1 MPKIKKKTRLK
12 TDEVPVPEILPM
24 EEQASSHSRRGRP
37 RKSDLLAQEAVTAEQ
52 ETAERENAP
61 VQEREKLFA
70 LDIGT
75 RSVIGIV
82 AEKDEEGILH
92 VLATTR
98 QEHKTRAM
106 LDGQI
111 HDVFQVAAVIRQVK
125 KELVKQ
131 VGPISTAAVAAAG
144 RALYTMTAE
153 AEQEIE
159 GMISEDQQRSL
170 NFAGVQ
176 AAQTK
181 LADTHTIEDPTL
193 YYCVGYSTIG
203 YELDDMPLKTLIG
216 QRGKKAKV
224 KVIAT
229 FLPRQV
235 IDSMQTA
242 LHESMLEMQALTL
255 EPIAAINVLIP
266 ISMRHLN
273 LVLVDIGAGTS
284 DIAITRNGAVVA
296 YGMVPLAG
304 DEITEAISNKFLL
317 DFNVAEEVKR
327 KASNG
332 QGASFRD
339 ILGNSHAMKASE
351 IIEPILPDVQ
361 KFAHSVAEEILKL
374 NGEVAPQAV
383 MLVGGGSLTPMLQQ
397 FVARELAIPDNRV
410 AVRKPDAVEGIV
422 DIPDEL
428 RLPDAVT
435 PLGILKVASI
445 NKLHFLSVFVNDVS
459 YSLFHFR
466 DLTVSDALLS
476 AGIQLRKFDG
486 HPGLGL
492 MVTINGKKKIFPGT
506 MGTSAKITMD
516 GKTVALN
523 TPIYDNCY
531 ISIVAGKNGKPPE
544 IRLSEVVT
552 TLPGYSIYINDKE
565 TEIKPRLQVN
575 GKPVDPDR
583 MLMDGDVIESSI
595 SKTVGEALLAAG
607 YPPTGRK
614 LHYRFNG
621 RETTYNCSPEILLED
636 EPVTI
641 SHPIQDGDRVEYMEC
656 NEPKLKDV
664 LNISELETST
674 LIYYNEK
681 EYKIPTGTLRL
692 DMNGRPASP
701 NTILE
706 DDADIRYRKDEQRM
720 ATVSDALL
728 AVGFDPPVATSRIS
742 VQILVNKQEVEF
754 TTPVKNKDT
763 LDIILTPLD
772 AQGNP
777 QDLSGQKKADS
788 MGSASAPETS
798 SANMFSSG
806 AASQGAV
813 PTEEKPNKKWTI
825 ADFIRTD

>member
-1 MPKIKKKTRLK
+1 MPRIKRKNNIK
-12 TDEVPVPEILPM
+12 TDVVPATDAARDETV
-24 EEQASSHSRRGRP
+24 SHSHPRRGRP
-37 RKSDLLAQEAVTAEQ
+37 SKAEVQARLEMEQKKNAQTSPRV
-52 ETAERENAP
+52 
-61 VQEREKLFA
+61 EREKIFA

-82 AEKDEEGILH
+82 AEKDEDGVLH

-111 HDVFQVAAVIRQVK
+111 HDVLQVATVIRQVK
-125 KELVKQ
+125 KTLADQ
-131 VGPISTAAVAAAG
+131 VGPITKAAVAAAG
-144 RALYTMTAE
+144 RALYTGTAS
-153 AEQEIE
+153 ATAEIE
-159 GMISEDQQRSL
+159 GLITEEQQRSL

-181 LADTHTIEDPTL
+181 LAENHTIEDPTL

-203 YELDDMPLKTLIG
+203 YALDDLPLKTLVG
-216 QRGKKAKV
+216 QKGKKAQV
-224 KVIAT
+224 TVIAT

-242 LHESMLEMQALTL
+242 LHECMLEMQALTL

-317 DFNVAEEVKR
+317 DFNVAEDVKR
-327 KASNG
+327 KAANG

-339 ILGNSHAMKASE
+339 ILGNSHAMKATE

-361 KFAHSVAEEILKL
+361 KFANSLATEILKL
-374 NGEVAPQAV
+374 NGDEPPQAV

-397 FVARELAIPDNRV
+397 FVSRELAIPENRV

-435 PLGILKVASI
+435 PLGILKVASV
-445 NKLHFLSVFVNDVS
+445 NKLHFLSVFVNDAA

-476 AGIQLRKFDG
+476 AGIQLKKFDG

-492 MVTINGKKKIFPGT
+492 MVTINGQKKIFPGT
-506 MGTSAKITMD
+506 MGTSANITMD
-516 GKTVALN
+516 GKNVTLN
-523 TPIYDNCY
+523 TRIHDNSY
-531 ISIVAGKNGKPPE
+531 ISVMPGKNGHSPE
-544 IRLSEVVT
+544 IPIKNVVT
-552 TLPGYSIYINDKE
+552 TIPGYEIYINDKKVA
-565 TEIKPRLQVN
+565 IQPRLHVN
-575 GKPVDPDR
+575 GKPADMNR
-583 MLMDGDVIESSI
+583 LLEDGDVIESSV
-595 SKTVGEALLAAG
+595 SKTVGEALLSAG

-614 LHYRFNG
+614 IHYKLNG
-621 RETTYNCSPEILLED
+621 RESSYSCSPEILLEG
-636 EPVTI
+636 EPATI
-641 SHPIQDGDRVEYMEC
+641 SQPINDGNHVEYIEYGT
-656 NEPKLKDV
+656 PKLKDV
-664 LNISELETST
+664 LNIKELEMST
-674 LIYYNEK
+674 IIYYNDE
-681 EYKIPTGTLRL
+681 EYRIPTGTIQLE
-692 DMNGRPASP
+692 MNGRLASP
-701 NTILE
+701 NTLLE
-706 DDADIRYRKDEQRM
+706 DGCDIRFRREEQRV

-728 AVGFDPPVATSRIS
+728 AVGFQPPAATSRIS
-742 VQILVNKQEVEF
+742 VQLLVNKKDVEF
-754 TTPVKNKDT
+754 TAPINNKDT
-763 LDIILTPLD
+763 LEIIMTPLD
-772 AQGNP
+772 PPDDP
-777 QDLSGQKKADS
+777 QSKPIEPITTGTPFKAFETNQEQKS
-788 MGSASAPETS
+788 EPEPEPAPEPPQKMS
-798 SANMFSSG
+798 I
-806 AASQGAV
+806 
-813 PTEEKPNKKWTI
+813 E
-825 ADFIRTD
+825 DFMRRF

>member
-1 MPKIKKKTRLK
+1 MPRIKKKNNIK
-12 TDEVPVPEILPM
+12 TDNMP
-24 EEQASSHSRRGRP
+24 ASDKVRDEGVSHSRRGRP
-37 RKSDLLAQEAVTAEQ
+37 SKAEVQARLEKEQKENTKTASG
-52 ETAERENAP
+52 
-61 VQEREKLFA
+61 VEREKIFA

-82 AEKDEEGILH
+82 AEKDEEGVLH

-111 HDVFQVAAVIRQVK
+111 HDVLQVATVIRQVK
-125 KELVKQ
+125 KTLADQ

-144 RALYTMTAE
+144 RALYTATAT
-153 AEQEIE
+153 ATAEIE
-159 GMISEDQQRSL
+159 GLITEEQQRSL

-181 LADTHTIEDPTL
+181 LAENHTIEDPTL

-203 YELDDMPLKTLIG
+203 YALDDLPLKTLVG
-216 QRGKKAKV
+216 QKGKKAQV
-224 KVIAT
+224 TVIAT

-242 LHESMLEMQALTL
+242 LHECMLEMQALTL

-266 ISMRHLN
+266 VSMRHLN

-327 KASNG
+327 KAANG

-339 ILGNSHAMKASE
+339 ILGNSHAMKATE

-361 KFAHSVAEEILKL
+361 KFAHSIATEILKL
-374 NGEVAPQAV
+374 NGDQAPQAV

-397 FVARELAIPDNRV
+397 FVSRELAIPENRV
-410 AVRKPDAVEGIV
+410 AVRRPDAVEGIV

-435 PLGILKVASI
+435 PLGILKVASV
-445 NKLHFLSVFVNDVS
+445 NKLHFLSVFVNDTS

-476 AGIQLRKFDG
+476 AGIQLKKFDG

-506 MGTSAKITMD
+506 MGTSAVITMD
-516 GKTVALN
+516 GKNVTLN
-523 TPIYDNCY
+523 TPIHDNSY
-531 ISIVAGKNGKPPE
+531 INVMPGKNGQSPE
-544 IRLSEVVT
+544 IPVKNVVT
-552 TLPGYSIYINDKE
+552 TIPGYEIYINDKKAF
-565 TEIKPRLQVN
+565 IQPRLQVN
-575 GKPVDPDR
+575 GKPADMNR
-583 MLMDGDVIESSI
+583 LLADGDVIESSV
-595 SKTVGEALLAAG
+595 SKTVGEALLSAG

-614 LHYRFNG
+614 IHYKLNG
-621 RETTYNCSPEILLED
+621 RESTYSCSPEILLEG
-636 EPVTI
+636 EPATI
-641 SHPIQDGDRVEYMEC
+641 SQPIQDGDHVEYIEDGD
-656 NEPKLKDV
+656 PKLKDV
-664 LNISELETST
+664 LNIKDLEIST
-674 LIYYNEK
+674 IIYYNDE
-681 EYKIPTGTLRL
+681 EYRIPTGTVQLE
-692 DMNGRPASP
+692 MNGHSASP
-701 NTILE
+701 NTLLE
-706 DDADIRYRKDEQRM
+706 DGCDIRFRKDEHRV

-728 AVGFDPPVATSRIS
+728 AVGFQPPAATSRIS
-742 VQILVNKQEVEF
+742 VRILVNNMDVEF
-754 TTPVKNKDT
+754 TSPINNKDT
-763 LDIILTPLD
+763 LEIIMTPLD
-772 AQGNP
+772 PPGDSQGKPIEPTTTGTPFSETEMAQEP
-777 QDLSGQKKADS
+777 KSEP
-788 MGSASAPETS
+788 APE
-798 SANMFSSG
+798 
-806 AASQGAV
+806 
-813 PTEEKPNKKWTI
+813 PPKKMSI
-825 ADFIRTD
+825 EDFMRRF

>member
-1 MPKIKKKTRLK
+1 MPRIRRKNTVM
-12 TDEVPVPEILPM
+12 TGPGAGAQPDEARTAPRP
-24 EEQASSHSRRGRP
+24 HRGRP
-37 RKSDLLAQEAVTAEQ
+37 SKAELQARLEAEPDHAADNGV
-52 ETAERENAP
+52 NAN
-61 VQEREKLFA
+61 EREKIFA

-82 AEKDEEGILH
+82 AEKDEDGVLH

-111 HDVFQVAAVIRQVK
+111 HDVLQVATVIRQVRNTLA
-125 KELVKQ
+125 EQ

-144 RALYTMTAE
+144 RALYTVTATAE
-153 AEQEIE
+153 AEIPGIITEE
-159 GMISEDQQRSL
+159 QQRSL

-181 LADTHTIEDPTL
+181 LAESHTIDDPTL
-193 YYCVGYSTIG
+193 YYCVGYSTIS
-203 YELDDMPLKTLIG
+203 YALDDLPLKTLIG
-216 QRGKKAKV
+216 QRGKKAQV
-224 KVIAT
+224 TVIAT

-242 LHESMLEMQALTL
+242 LHECMLEMQALTL

-339 ILGNSHAMKASE
+339 ILGNSHALKATE
-351 IIEPILPDVQ
+351 IIEPIVPDVQ
-361 KFAHSVAEEILKL
+361 KFAHSLATEILRL
-374 NGEVAPQAV
+374 NGDTPPQAV

-397 FVARELAIPDNRV
+397 FVAKELEIPDNRV
-410 AVRKPDAVEGIV
+410 AVRKPDAVEGIE
-422 DIPDEL
+422 DIPDAL

-435 PLGILKVASI
+435 PLGILKVASV
-445 NKLHFLSVFVNDVS
+445 NKLHFLSVFVNDAA

-492 MVTINGKKKIFPGT
+492 MVTINGEKKIFPGT
-506 MGTSAKITMD
+506 MGTHANITMD
-516 GKTVALN
+516 GKAVNLN
-523 TPIYDNCY
+523 TPLHDNCY
-531 ISIVAGKNGKPPE
+531 ISILPGNNGHSPE
-544 IRLSEVVT
+544 IPISSVIT
-552 TLPGYSIYINDKE
+552 TIPGYEIYINDKKVS
-565 TEIKPRLQVN
+565 IKPRLQVN
-575 GKPVDPDR
+575 GKHAEMDK
-583 MLMDGDVIESSI
+583 LLEDGDVIESSV
-595 SKTVGEALLAAG
+595 SKTVGEALLSAG
-607 YPPTGRK
+607 YPPMGRK
-614 LHYRFNG
+614 IHYRLNG
-621 RETTYNCSPEILLED
+621 RESTYTCSPEILMEG
-636 EPVTI
+636 EPTTI
-641 SHPIQDGDRVEYMEC
+641 SEPIQDGSHLEYIDYAD
-656 NEPKLKDV
+656 PKIRDV
-664 LNISELETST
+664 LNVSELEMST
-674 LIYYNEK
+674 LIYYQDE
-681 EYKIPTGTLRL
+681 EFRIPTGTVQLEL
-692 DMNGRPASP
+692 NGRLASP
-701 NTILE
+701 NTLLE
-706 DDADIRYRKDEQRM
+706 DDSDIKYRRDEQRV

-728 AVGFDPPVATSRIS
+728 AVGFQPPSSTSRIS
-742 VQILVNKQEVEF
+742 VRILVNNKDVEF
-754 TTPVKNKDT
+754 TSPINNKDT

-772 AQGNP
+772 SPDAVKDEPKNEPAQ
-777 QDLSGQKKADS
+777 
-788 MGSASAPETS
+788 
-798 SANMFSSG
+798 
-806 AASQGAV
+806 ASQSAG
-813 PTEEKPNKKWTI
+813 TEEVKKYASI
-825 ADFIRTD
+825 EELIKSFKSEMN